1 VSERPSHPARLS
13 LQLQRALTI
22 AVQLG
27 VVVLSNGLAFIL
39 RFDGDLPHRASEA
52 FWLTLPWLVAIRAVT
67 FIPFR
72 LYEGLWRHASIYDLR
87 AIAGSVTV
95 SSVIFFLFTRT
106 PFGPAM
112 YPRSIFVV
120 DALIVMLLLGGV
132 RMGRR
137 LCSELAR
144 GKPEK
149 RVLIFGAGDTGELI
163 VRDMKHS
170 TSNNHHP
177 IGFVDDDLAKSG
189 HCIHGVPVLGTRA
202 DLAQIVARFQPDEG
216 PLNGGGNYDPLKVA

>member
-87 AIAGSVTV
+87 AIV
-95 SSVIFFLFTRT
+95 
-106 PFGPAM
+106 GP
-112 YPRSIFVV
+112 I
-120 DALIVMLLLGGV
+120 
-132 RMGRR
+132 RR
-137 LCSELAR
+137 LRCR
-144 GKPEK
+144 NPQ
-149 RVLIFGAGDTGELI
+149 
-163 VRDMKHS
+163 
-170 TSNNHHP
+170 
-177 IGFVDDDLAKSG
+177 
-189 HCIHGVPVLGTRA
+189 RA
-202 DLAQIVARFQPDEG
+202 
-216 PLNGGGNYDPLKVA
+216 GGGRSRTGRAGGFATSPPSRSSPDPPGQP